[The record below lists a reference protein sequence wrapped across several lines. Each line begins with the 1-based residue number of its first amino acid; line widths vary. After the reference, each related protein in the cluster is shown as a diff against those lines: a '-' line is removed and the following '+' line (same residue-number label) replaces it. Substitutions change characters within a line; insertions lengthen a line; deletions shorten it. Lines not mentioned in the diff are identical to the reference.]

1 MIKVTD
7 VSKTLGDKKVLNNI
21 SFEVKKGS
29 IFGLI
34 GPNGAGKTTI
44 IKHLVGIYDVDDG
57 EITVND
63 EPIYEN
69 PKIKKTIGYIT
80 DDNNFINTFNLK
92 TIAKFYKLCYENF
105 DIEKFFKLNEIF
117 KLPVKKSIR
126 KFSKGMK
133 MRVSIMLNLSIMP
146 DILILDEP
154 TNGLDPIVK
163 KKFFKILLEEV
174 ADRGTTII
182 ISSHNLNELER
193 ICDSI
198 AIINGGEIKYL
209 NSIENMKQSI
219 RKIQVVFK
227 ENPPEDLEKWD
238 DVINVEKIGRV
249 HNIVTKNYGEE
260 FLNKLDRCGIMF
272 REEIDLSLED
282 MFIYSVGEE
291 VNYEELF

>member
-44 IKHLVGIYDVDDG
+44 IKHLVGIYDVDNG
-57 EITVND
+57 KITVND

-92 TIAKFYKLCYENF
+92 TIAKFYKLSYENF

-133 MRVSIMLNLSIMP
+133 MRVSIMINLSIMP
-146 DILILDEP
+146 DILVLDEP

-174 ADRGTTII
+174 VDRGTTII

-219 RKIQVVFK
+219 RKIQVVFR
-227 ENPPEDLEKWD
+227 ENPPKDLEKWD

-260 FLNKLDRCGIMF
+260 VFK
-272 REEIDLSLED
+272 
-282 MFIYSVGEE
+282 
-291 VNYEELF
+291 

>member
-7 VSKTLGDKKVLNNI
+7 VSKTLGDKKVLKDI

-44 IKHLVGIYDVDDG
+44 IKHLVGIYDVDHG
-57 EITVND
+57 KITVND

-69 PKIKKTIGYIT
+69 PKIKKTIGYIS

-92 TIAKFYKLCYENF
+92 TIAKFYKLSYEKF
-105 DIEKFFKLNEIF
+105 DMEKFFKLNEIF
-117 KLPVKKSIR
+117 KLPVKRSIR

-146 DILILDEP
+146 DILVLDEP
-154 TNGLDPIVK
+154 TNGLDPIIK
-163 KKFFKILLEEV
+163 KKFFNILLGDV
-174 ADRGTTII
+174 ADRGTTVI

-193 ICDSI
+193 ICDSV
-198 AIINGGEIKYL
+198 AIINGGEIKYS

-227 ENPPEDLEKWD
+227 ENPPKDLEKWD
-238 DVINVEKIGRV
+238 DLINVEKIGRV

-260 FLNKLDRCGIMF
+260 FLNKLDSCGIMF

>member
-44 IKHLVGIYDVDDG
+44 IKHLVGIYDVDNG
-57 EITVND
+57 KITVND

-69 PKIKKTIGYIT
+69 PKIKKTIGYIS

-92 TIAKFYKLCYENF
+92 TIAKFYKLSYEKF
-105 DIEKFFKLNEIF
+105 DIEKFFKLNDIF

-133 MRVSIMLNLSIMP
+133 MRVSIMLNLSIVP
-146 DILILDEP
+146 DILVLDEP
-154 TNGLDPIVK
+154 TNGLDPIIK
-163 KKFFKILLEEV
+163 KKFFNILLEDV
-174 ADRGTTII
+174 ADRGTTVI

-193 ICDSI
+193 ICDSV
-198 AIINGGEIKYL
+198 AIINGGEIKYS

-227 ENPPEDLEKWD
+227 ENPPKDLEKWD
-238 DVINVEKIGRV
+238 DLINIEKIGRV

-260 FLNKLDRCGIMF
+260 FLNKLDSCGIMF

>member
-44 IKHLVGIYDVDDG
+44 IKHLVGIYDVDNG
-57 EITVND
+57 KITVND

-92 TIAKFYKLCYENF
+92 TIAKFYKLSYENF

-146 DILILDEP
+146 DVLILDEP

-193 ICDSI
+193 ICDGI

-209 NSIENMKQSI
+209 NTIENMKQSI

-227 ENPPEDLEKWD
+227 ENPPKDLEKWD

-249 HNIVTKNYGEE
+249 HNIVTKNYGEQ
-260 FLNKLDRCGIMF
+260 FLNKLDSCGIMF

-282 MFIYSVGEE
+282 MFIYSIGEE

>member
-44 IKHLVGIYDVDDG
+44 IKHLVGIYDVDNG
-57 EITVND
+57 KITVND

-69 PKIKKTIGYIT
+69 PKIKKTIGYIS

-92 TIAKFYKLCYENF
+92 TIAKFYKLSYEKF
-105 DIEKFFKLNEIF
+105 DIEKFFKLNDIF

-133 MRVSIMLNLSIMP
+133 MRVSIMLNLSIVP
-146 DILILDEP
+146 DILVLDEP
-154 TNGLDPIVK
+154 TNGLDPIIK
-163 KKFFKILLEEV
+163 KKFFNILLEDV
-174 ADRGTTII
+174 ADRGTTVI

-193 ICDSI
+193 ICDSV
-198 AIINGGEIKYL
+198 AIINGGEIKYS
-209 NSIENMKQSI
+209 NSMENMKQSI

-227 ENPPEDLEKWD
+227 ENPPKDLEKWD
-238 DVINVEKIGRV
+238 DLINVEKIGRV

-260 FLNKLDRCGIMF
+260 FLNKLDSCGIMF

>member
-44 IKHLVGIYDVDDG
+44 IKHLVGIYDVDNG
-57 EITVND
+57 KITVND

-92 TIAKFYKLCYENF
+92 TIAKFYKLSYENF

-133 MRVSIMLNLSIMP
+133 MRVSIMINLSIMP
-146 DILILDEP
+146 DILVLDEP

-174 ADRGTTII
+174 VDRGTTII

-219 RKIQVVFK
+219 RKIQVVFR
-227 ENPPEDLEKWD
+227 ENPPKDLEKWD

-260 FLNKLDRCGIMF
+260 FLNKLDSCGIMF